1 MKHALV
7 ALLVLASLL
16 CAANQKRKS
25 PKPPEVE
32 VIEATARRAQRIV
45 TLDGR
50 VRNSGERP
58 VQGLTLL
65 FSMMAPGG
73 QVITTQKGT
82 IEEEVLEPGEEAEF
96 HWQMKDPVRAV
107 DFKIDAVDGN
117 DRDLVVRK
125 PGPYP
130 IE

>member
-1 MKHALV
+1 MKHAAV
-7 ALLVLASLL
+7 ALLALASLL
-16 CAANQKRKS
+16 CSASQKRKS

-32 VIEATARRAQRIV
+32 VLQVSARRSERLL

-58 VQGLTLL
+58 VLGLTLV

-73 QVITTQKGT
+73 QVVTRQKGA
-82 IEEEVLEPGEEAEF
+82 IEEPVLEPGEEAEF
-96 HWQMKDPVRAV
+96 HWKMKDPVRAV
-107 DFKIDAVDGN
+107 DFKIEAVDGN
-117 DRDLVVRK
+117 ERDLIVSK
-125 PGPYP
+125 AGPYP

>member
-1 MKHALV
+1 MKHASV
-7 ALLVLASLL
+7 AVMALASLL
-16 CAANQKRKS
+16 CVASQKRKS

-32 VIEATARRAQRIV
+32 VIEITARRSERLV
-45 TLDGR
+45 TVDGR

-96 HWQMKDPVRAV
+96 HWKMRDPVRAV
-107 DFKIDAVDGN
+107 DFKIDAVDGVG
-117 DRDLVVRK
+117 RELLVRK
-125 PGPYP
+125 AGPYP